1 MQLIGA
7 VSFIYLPVVFTLAC
21 LQLSTAALRNLIFV
35 KAGTELLEQLHAHL
49 SSWGREC
56 AKDSHGTYSEK
67 IFTHF

>member
-7 VSFIYLPVVFTLAC
+7 VAFIYLPVVFKLAC
-21 LQLSTAALRNLIFV
+21 FQLSMAALRNSFFV

-49 SSWGREC
+49 SCSGREC
-56 AKDSHGTYSEK
+56 AKDSHGTHSEK